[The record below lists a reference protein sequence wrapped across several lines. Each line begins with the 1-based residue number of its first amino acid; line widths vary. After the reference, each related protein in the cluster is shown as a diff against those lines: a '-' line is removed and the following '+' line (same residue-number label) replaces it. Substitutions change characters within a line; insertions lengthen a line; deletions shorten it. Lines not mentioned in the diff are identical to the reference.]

1 MAHKEPPSSLL
12 LVRGNNR
19 RVAILV
25 IGILSLLAMFFLT
38 FSPHLAI
45 HHCGH
50 SEQQRSMI
58 TETMSFS
65 SGNTNDGE
73 VSRRQARFTDL
84 NDLTATS
91 QAARNEEHVLILTPL
106 KNAVA
111 YLPRYFEMVNRLQ
124 YPHHLIS
131 LGFLVSDTADRTVQ
145 LLQDRADEILNRDP
159 PDDDSSSNN
168 TRYHSVSIF
177 EKDFD
182 FELPEDRRHEFEMQP
197 LRRSFMAR
205 ARNYLLSAALK
216 DEHAWVLWLDV
227 DVIDYPASILT
238 DLQSI
243 DVDVVVPNCLRQTDE
258 NQSMG
263 YDKNNWM
270 ETQQSL
276 DMQKKLD
283 PVSSLILDN
292 CTVYTHF
299 PFLLCLGLC
308 FTGR

>member
-1 MAHKEPPSSLL
+1 MVHKDTPSSFI

-25 IGILSLLAMFFLT
+25 VGILSLLAMFFLT
-38 FSPHLAI
+38 FSPQLALR
-45 HHCGH
+45 HCGH
-50 SEQQRSMI
+50 GEEQRSMA
-58 TETMSFS
+58 TETASFS
-65 SGNTNDGE
+65 SANTNDSG

-84 NDLTATS
+84 NDLTATG

-106 KNAVA
+106 KNAEA
-111 YLPRYFEMVNRLQ
+111 YLPRYFEMVDRLQ

-131 LGFLVSDTADRTVQ
+131 LGFLVSDTTDRTVQ
-145 LLQDRADEILNRDP
+145 LLQDRAGELLNRDP
-159 PDDDSSSNN
+159 PDDSSNN
-168 TRYHSVSIF
+168 NTQYHSVSIF
-177 EKDFD
+177 EKDFN
-182 FELPEDRRHEFEMQP
+182 FELPENRRHDFEMQP
-197 LRRSFMAR
+197 LRRSLMAR

-238 DLQSI
+238 DLQSC
-243 DVDVVVPNCLRQTDE
+243 DVDVVVPNCLRQTNE
-258 NQSMG
+258 NESMG

-283 PVSSLILDN
+283 PVSDLTLDQW
-292 CTVYTHF
+292 
-299 PFLLCLGLC
+299 
-308 FTGR
+308 TGP